1 MPPAPPSAAPQA
13 PQPVASG
20 GGRWWSFDDGRSQP
34 TAETSRA
41 PQPTAQARSEG
52 EDFPRIVRTRLRS

>member
-1 MPPAPPSAAPQA
+1 
-13 PQPVASG
+13 VASG

-34 TAETSRA
+34 TAEASRA

>member
-1 MPPAPPSAAPQA
+1 MPPAPPPAM
-13 PQPVASG
+13 QPVACG
-20 GGRWWSFDDGRSQP
+20 GGVWWSFDDARAQP
-34 TAETSRA
+34 AGSETSRA